1 MDEEEAIEGVK
12 SGAYYAAIVI
22 PEDFSDS
29 LLSILSGDVKK
40 PQLDYYINE
49 KKNAIAPKITDTG
62 ATTLQQQI
70 NDTFCPGS
78 GSNFRDGQYICRKPD
93 SGCGQYQFGIAQS
106 LFLLCGRIWPVIR
119 MCWII
124 SGKQ

>member
-22 PEDFSDS
+22 PENFSDS

-49 KKNAIAPKITDTG
+49 KKNACTENHRYGCHDIAAADQRYFFVRG
-62 ATTLQQQI
+62 
-70 NDTFCPGS
+70 F
-78 GSNFRDGQYICRKPD
+78 
-93 SGCGQYQFGIAQS
+93 
-106 LFLLCGRIWPVIR
+106 
-119 MCWII
+119 
-124 SGKQ
+124 